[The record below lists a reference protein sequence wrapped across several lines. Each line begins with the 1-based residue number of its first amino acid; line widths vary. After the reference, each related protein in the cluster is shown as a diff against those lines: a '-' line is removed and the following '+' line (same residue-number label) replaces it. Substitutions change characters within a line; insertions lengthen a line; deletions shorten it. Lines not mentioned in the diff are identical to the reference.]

1 MAGLEA
7 WPLTGWRLFADARQ
21 ARQPGFQAVTVD
33 RAGRETPVPFADLPA
48 GYQGNVQVLK
58 GFAGLAAGKQ
68 AAVCQAWAE
77 AVRDR
82 GGEVAEV
89 RIYQTVTDGSARVG
103 DRGAPPQR
111 TLRFT
116 CRPGSADGRGRGPA
130 AGRGVAVR
138 AGRPAAAGRAADRAG
153 RAAGGAA
160 GQRPYPELATQP
172 PALFRPISFL
182 RLLERMPSPE
192 AVAVLQSFAL
202 AAAVLATVGLL
213 TRVTLPLAWLAAL
226 PLVAMTSSL
235 GKVVHN
241 DVLLLL
247 CLVPLLPSRAGAA
260 WSLDARLRPVAR
272 PGAAFGWPVRTA
284 MVVVAGSY
292 FFSGL
297 AKLLHAGPA
306 WVASGNLRWVLYA
319 SSDSQPEPNRFA
331 LFVADRPVLAHL
343 VAAATLAVELG
354 FPLVLW
360 RPWLAWL
367 FVPAVVAMHAGIGLA
382 MHLDYSAMAATVV
395 VVMVD
400 WPALADR
407 LLPRPVNVEE
417 PP

>member
-1 MAGLEA
+1 MPQGERGAVDSDRRPGSGRATLPLRGA
-7 WPLTGWRLFADARQ
+7 WQ
-21 ARQPGFQAVTVD
+21 
-33 RAGRETPVPFADLPA
+33 RAGRLPYARVERWLFAPGDPRR
-48 GYQGNVQVLK
+48 
-58 GFAGLAAGKQ
+58 LAAVRIGL
-68 AAVCQAWAE
+68 CGLL
-77 AVRDR
+77 AVRLAS
-82 GGEVAEV
+82 G
-89 RIYQTVTDGSARVG
+89 
-103 DRGAPPQR
+103 
-111 TLRFT
+111 
-116 CRPGSADGRGRGPA
+116 
-130 AGRGVAVR
+130 
-138 AGRPAAAGRAADRAG
+138 
-153 RAAGGAA
+153 
-160 GQRPYPELATQP
+160 PYPELATQP
-172 PALFRPISFL
+172 AALFRPISFL
-182 RLLERMPSPE
+182 RLLDRMPSPE
-192 AVAVLQSFAL
+192 VVAILQAL
-202 AAAVLATVGLL
+202 ALGAAVLATVGLL

-247 CLVPLLPSRAGAA
+247 CLVPLLPSPAGAA

-272 PGAAFGWPVRTA
+272 RGAAFGWPLRTA
-284 MVVVAGSY
+284 MVVVAGAY
-292 FFSGL
+292 CFSGL

-319 SSDSQPEPNRFA
+319 SSDGQPEPNPFA

-360 RPWLAWL
+360 RPRLAWL

-382 MHLDYSAMAATVV
+382 MHLDYSVMAATVL

-407 LLPRPVNVEE
+407 LFPRPVPIEE
-417 PP
+417 QP